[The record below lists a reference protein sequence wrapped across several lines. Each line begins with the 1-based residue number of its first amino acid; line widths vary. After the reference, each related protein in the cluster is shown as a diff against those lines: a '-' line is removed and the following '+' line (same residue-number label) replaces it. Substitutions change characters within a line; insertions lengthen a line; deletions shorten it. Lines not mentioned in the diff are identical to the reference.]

1 MPVAVVTGVSRRIG
15 IGYAVARQ
23 LLAEGYAVM
32 AHHWSPHDAEQPWG
46 ADPLGGEGVVD
57 SLRSEA
63 GSGAVVE
70 SIEADF
76 LDPAAPAVVMDAAVA
91 RFGRVDVLV
100 ANHARSSSQS
110 LSSVTAA
117 EVDASMAVNV
127 RATLLLV
134 QAFAAQCDDGRGG
147 VIVWFTSGQ
156 HKGPMP
162 GEVPYVASKAALH
175 GLAATVAAE
184 VEPLGISVH
193 CIDPGPTDTGWPA
206 AMGVEV
212 DARFRTPDD
221 VARSVVGLLEPRPH

>member
-1 MPVAVVTGVSRRIG
+1 MVTGVSRRIG

-23 LLAEGYAVM
+23 LLAEGYSVM
-32 AHHWSPHDAEQPWG
+32 AHHWSPHDATQPWG
-46 ADPLGGEGVVD
+46 ADPLGGEGVIEA
-57 SLRSEA
+57 LRSEVA
-63 GSGAVVE
+63 GNGAVVD

-76 LDPAAPAVVMDAAVA
+76 LDPAAPAAVMDAAVA

-110 LSSVTAA
+110 LSLVTAA

-134 QAFAAQCDDGRGG
+134 QAFAAQCDDGLGG
-147 VIVWFTSGQ
+147 VVVWFTSGQ

-184 VEPLGISVH
+184 LEPLGVAVH

-206 AMGVEV
+206 AMGVDV
-212 DARFRTPDD
+212 DERFHTPDD
-221 VARSVVGLLEPRPH
+221 VARLVVGLCSGEAPA